1 MIILISLNKLS
12 NRQKRSIKKFYSVI
26 EYNDK
31 IHSKKNIEEFGHSEV
46 ILFQICPSVLRSLT
60 KNLVFKYL
68 TQHKAELEK
77 PVVCFIYDKTKYK
90 GILKDIGEFVNLQIR
105 KMPMIRS
112 KSLQEILKETHED
125 DAETPSLVRMDSFTN
140 ESAEQII
147 HPEIIEVDE
156 PLEHK
161 KEKEED
167 IFSGIIEKYRQQQEE
182 IKQRDVEISG
192 LKKMILQLNNLVSD
206 LGKNLKR
213 PELKRQN
220 AIDPVKK
227 QPRLKKKEPV
237 MIEKLHPI
245 ELIENGSALCVVQGD
260 KVLEK
265 KIHRTLRQKRRFVKE
280 LKTKYKIK

>member
-1 MIILISLNKLS
+1 MLILISLNKLS

-77 PVVCFIYDKTKYK
+77 PVVCFIYDKSKYK

-125 DAETPSLVRMDSFTN
+125 DEETPSLIRMDSFTT

-156 PLEHK
+156 PLEEK
-161 KEKEED
+161 KEKEDDD
-167 IFSGIIEKYRQQQEE
+167 IFSGIIEKYRKQEQD

-192 LKKMILQLNNLVSD
+192 LKKMIIQLNNLVSD

-213 PELKRQN
+213 PELKRQ
-220 AIDPVKK
+220 PHHK
-227 QPRLKKKEPV
+227 QPA
-237 MIEKLHPI
+237 MIEELHPI

-265 KIHRTLRQKRRFVKE
+265 KIHRTLRQKMRFTKQ

>member
-1 MIILISLNKLS
+1 MLILISLNKLS

-31 IHSKKNIEEFGHSEV
+31 IHSKKNIEDFGHSEV

-60 KNLVFKYL
+60 KNVVFKYL
-68 TQHKAELEK
+68 TQHKSELEK

-125 DAETPSLVRMDSFTN
+125 DAETPSLIRMDSFTT

-156 PLEHK
+156 PLEEK
-161 KEKEED
+161 KEKEDD
-167 IFSGIIEKYRQQQEE
+167 IFAGIIEKYRQQQED

-192 LKKMILQLNNLVSD
+192 LKKMIIQLNNLVTD

-213 PELKRQN
+213 PELKRQ
-220 AIDPVKK
+220 PHHM
-227 QPRLKKKEPV
+227 PKKKEPA
-237 MIEKLHPI
+237 MIEELHPI

-265 KIHRTLRQKRRFVKE
+265 KIHRTLRQKLRFVKE

>member
-1 MIILISLNKLS
+1 MLILISLNKLS

-31 IHSKKNIEEFGHSEV
+31 IHSKKNIEDFGHSEV

-68 TQHKAELEK
+68 TQHKTELEK
-77 PVVCFIYDKTKYK
+77 PVVCFIYDKSKYK
-90 GILKDIGEFVNLQIR
+90 GILKDIGEFVNLSIR

-125 DAETPSLVRMDSFTN
+125 DEETHSLIRMDSFTT

-147 HPEIIEVDE
+147 HPEIIEVEE
-156 PLEHK
+156 PLEEK
-161 KEKEED
+161 KEKEDD
-167 IFSGIIEKYRQQQEE
+167 IFSGIIEKYRQQQND

-206 LGKNLKR
+206 LGQNLTR
-213 PELKRQN
+213 PELKRQPHHKEA
-220 AIDPVKK
+220 AIIVDN
-227 QPRLKKKEPV
+227 
-237 MIEKLHPI
+237 PI
-245 ELIENGSALCVVQGD
+245 ELIENGSSLCVVQGD

-265 KIHRTLRQKRRFVKE
+265 KIHRTLRQKIRFTKQ
-280 LKTKYKIK
+280 LKSKYKIK

>member
-1 MIILISLNKLS
+1 MLILISLNKLS

-31 IHSKKNIEEFGHSEV
+31 IHSKKNIEDFGHSEV

-125 DAETPSLVRMDSFTN
+125 DAETPSLIRMDSFTN

-156 PLEHK
+156 PLEAK

-192 LKKMILQLNNLVSD
+192 LKKMILQLNNLVTD
-206 LGKNLKR
+206 LGQNLKR
-213 PELKRQN
+213 PELKRQ
-220 AIDPVKK
+220 AHYVPK
-227 QPRLKKKEPV
+227 RKEPA
-237 MIEKLHPI
+237 MIEELHPI
-245 ELIENGSALCVVQGD
+245 EIIENGSTLCVVQGD

-265 KIHRTLRQKRRFVKE
+265 KIHRTLRQKTRFTKQ

>member
-1 MIILISLNKLS
+1 MLILISLNKLS
-12 NRQKRSIKKFYSVI
+12 IRQKRSIKKFYSVI

-31 IHSKKNIEEFGHSEV
+31 IHSKKNIEDFGHSEV

-68 TQHKAELEK
+68 TQHKSELEK
-77 PVVCFIYDKTKYK
+77 PVVCFIYDKSKYK
-90 GILKDIGEFVNLQIR
+90 GILKDIGEFVNLSIR

-125 DAETPSLVRMDSFTN
+125 DEETPSLIRMDSFTN

-156 PLEHK
+156 PLEEK
-161 KEKEED
+161 KEKEEDD
-167 IFSGIIEKYRQQQEE
+167 IFSGIIEKYRQQQND

-206 LGKNLKR
+206 LGQNLKR
-213 PELKRQN
+213 PELKRQ
-220 AIDPVKK
+220 AHHAPK
-227 QPRLKKKEPV
+227 RKEPA
-237 MIEKLHPI
+237 MIEELHPI

-265 KIHRTLRQKRRFVKE
+265 KIHRTLRQKNRFTKQ

>member
-1 MIILISLNKLS
+1 MLILISLNKLS

-31 IHSKKNIEEFGHSEV
+31 IHSKKNIEDFGHSEV

-125 DAETPSLVRMDSFTN
+125 DAETPSLIRMDSFTN

-156 PLEHK
+156 PLEAK
-161 KEKEED
+161 KEKEDDD

-192 LKKMILQLNNLVSD
+192 LKKMILQLNNLVTD
-206 LGKNLKR
+206 LGMNLKR
-213 PELKRQN
+213 PELKRQSHYV
-220 AIDPVKK
+220 P
-227 QPRLKKKEPV
+227 KKKEPA
-237 MIEKLHPI
+237 MIEELHPI
-245 ELIENGSALCVVQGD
+245 EIIENGSTLCVVQGD

-265 KIHRTLRQKRRFVKE
+265 KIHRTLRQKTRFIKQ

>member
-1 MIILISLNKLS
+1 MLILISLNKLS

-31 IHSKKNIEEFGHSEV
+31 IHSKKNIADFGHSEV

-68 TQHKAELEK
+68 TQHKEELEK
-77 PVVCFIYDKTKYK
+77 PVVCFIYDKSKYK
-90 GILKDIGEFVNLQIR
+90 GILKDISQFVNLQIR

-125 DAETPSLVRMDSFTN
+125 DEETPSLIRMDSFTN

-147 HPEIIEVDE
+147 HPEIIEVEE
-156 PLEHK
+156 PLEEK
-161 KEKEED
+161 KEKEDD
-167 IFSGIIEKYRQQQEE
+167 IFSGIIEKYRQQQED

-192 LKKMILQLNNLVSD
+192 LKKMIIQLNNLVTD

-213 PELKRQN
+213 PELKRQ
-220 AIDPVKK
+220 AHH
-227 QPRLKKKEPV
+227 KEPA
-237 MIEKLHPI
+237 MIEELHPI
-245 ELIENGSALCVVQGD
+245 ELIENGSALCVVKGD

-265 KIHRTLRQKRRFVKE
+265 KIHRTLRQKIRFTKE

>member
-1 MIILISLNKLS
+1 MLILISLNKLS

-31 IHSKKNIEEFGHSEV
+31 IHSKKNIEDFGHSEV

-68 TQHKAELEK
+68 TQHKSELEK
-77 PVVCFIYDKTKYK
+77 PVVCFIYDKSKYK
-90 GILKDIGEFVNLQIR
+90 GILKDIGEFVNLSIR

-125 DAETPSLVRMDSFTN
+125 DEETPSLIRMDSFTT

-147 HPEIIEVDE
+147 NPEIIEVDE
-156 PLEHK
+156 PLEEK
-161 KEKEED
+161 KEKEEDD
-167 IFSGIIEKYRQQQEE
+167 IFSGIIEKYRQQQND

-192 LKKMILQLNNLVSD
+192 LKKMILQLNNLVTD

-213 PELKRQN
+213 PELKRESHYVPKRKEV
-220 AIDPVKK
+220 AIIVDN
-227 QPRLKKKEPV
+227 
-237 MIEKLHPI
+237 PI

-265 KIHRTLRQKRRFVKE
+265 KIHRTLRQKNRFTKQ
-280 LKTKYKIK
+280 LKSKYKIK

>member
-1 MIILISLNKLS
+1 MLILISLNKLS

-31 IHSKKNIEEFGHSEV
+31 IHSKKNIEDFGHSEV

-68 TQHKAELEK
+68 TQHKTELEK
-77 PVVCFIYDKTKYK
+77 PVVCFIYDKSKYK
-90 GILKDIGEFVNLQIR
+90 GILKDIGEFVNLSIR

-125 DAETPSLVRMDSFTN
+125 DEETPSLIRMDSFTT

-147 HPEIIEVDE
+147 HPEIIEVEE
-156 PLEHK
+156 PLEEK
-161 KEKEED
+161 KEKEDD
-167 IFSGIIEKYRQQQEE
+167 IFSGIIEKYRQQQND

-206 LGKNLKR
+206 LGQNLTR
-213 PELKRQN
+213 PELKRQ
-220 AIDPVKK
+220 PHH
-227 QPRLKKKEPV
+227 KEVAPIV
-237 MIEKLHPI
+237 DNPI
-245 ELIENGSALCVVQGD
+245 ELIENGSSLCVVQGD

-265 KIHRTLRQKRRFVKE
+265 KIHRTLRQKNRFTKQ

>member
-1 MIILISLNKLS
+1 
-12 NRQKRSIKKFYSVI
+12 
-26 EYNDK
+26 
-31 IHSKKNIEEFGHSEV
+31 
-46 ILFQICPSVLRSLT
+46 VLRSLT

-68 TQHKAELEK
+68 TQHKSELEK
-77 PVVCFIYDKTKYK
+77 PVVCFIYDKSKYK
-90 GILKDIGEFVNLQIR
+90 GILKDIGEFVNLSIR

-125 DAETPSLVRMDSFTN
+125 DEETPSLIRMDSFTN

-156 PLEHK
+156 PLEEK
-161 KEKEED
+161 KEKEEDD
-167 IFSGIIEKYRQQQEE
+167 IFSGIIEKYRQQQND

-206 LGKNLKR
+206 LGQNLKR
-213 PELKRQN
+213 PELKRQ
-220 AIDPVKK
+220 AHHAPK
-227 QPRLKKKEPV
+227 RKEPA
-237 MIEKLHPI
+237 MIEELHPI

-265 KIHRTLRQKRRFVKE
+265 KIHRTLRQKNRFTKQ
-280 LKTKYKIK
+280 LKSKYKIK

>member
-1 MIILISLNKLS
+1 MLILISLNKLS

-31 IHSKKNIEEFGHSEV
+31 IHSKKNIEDFGHSEV

-68 TQHKAELEK
+68 TQHKSELEK
-77 PVVCFIYDKTKYK
+77 PVVCFIYDKSKYK
-90 GILKDIGEFVNLQIR
+90 GILKDIGEFVNLSIR

-125 DAETPSLVRMDSFTN
+125 DEETPSLIRMDSFTT

-147 HPEIIEVDE
+147 NPEIIEVDE

-167 IFSGIIEKYRQQQEE
+167 DIFSGIIEKYRQQQND

-192 LKKMILQLNNLVSD
+192 LKKMILQLNNLVTD

-213 PELKRQN
+213 PELKRESHYVPKRKEV
-220 AIDPVKK
+220 AIIVDN
-227 QPRLKKKEPV
+227 
-237 MIEKLHPI
+237 PI

-265 KIHRTLRQKRRFVKE
+265 KIHRTLRQKNRFTKQ
-280 LKTKYKIK
+280 LKSKYKIK

>member
-1 MIILISLNKLS
+1 MLILISLNKLS

-31 IHSKKNIEEFGHSEV
+31 IHSKKNIEDFGHSEV

-77 PVVCFIYDKTKYK
+77 PVVCFIYDKSKYK

-125 DAETPSLVRMDSFTN
+125 DEETPSLIRMDSFTT

-156 PLEHK
+156 PLEEK
-161 KEKEED
+161 KEKEDDD
-167 IFSGIIEKYRQQQEE
+167 IFSGIIEKYRQQQQD

-213 PELKRQN
+213 PELKRQPHH
-220 AIDPVKK
+220 IPK
-227 QPRLKKKEPV
+227 RKEPA
-237 MIEKLHPI
+237 MIEELHPI
-245 ELIENGSALCVVQGD
+245 ELIENGSALCVVKGD

-265 KIHRTLRQKRRFVKE
+265 KIHRTLRQKTRFIKQ

>member
-1 MIILISLNKLS
+1 MLILISLNKLS

-31 IHSKKNIEEFGHSEV
+31 IHSKKNIEDFGHSEV

-68 TQHKAELEK
+68 TQHKSELEK
-77 PVVCFIYDKTKYK
+77 PVVCFIYDKSKYK
-90 GILKDIGEFVNLQIR
+90 GILKDIGEFVNLSIR

-125 DAETPSLVRMDSFTN
+125 DEETPSLIRMDSFTN

-156 PLEHK
+156 PLEEK
-161 KEKEED
+161 KEKEEDD
-167 IFSGIIEKYRQQQEE
+167 IFSGIIEKYRQQQND

-206 LGKNLKR
+206 LGQNLKR
-213 PELKRQN
+213 PELKRQ
-220 AIDPVKK
+220 AHHAPK
-227 QPRLKKKEPV
+227 RKEPA
-237 MIEKLHPI
+237 MIEELHPI

-265 KIHRTLRQKRRFVKE
+265 KIHRTLRQKNRFTKQ

>member
-1 MIILISLNKLS
+1 MLILISLNKLS

-31 IHSKKNIEEFGHSEV
+31 IHSKKNIEDFGHSEV

-68 TQHKAELEK
+68 TQHKSELEK
-77 PVVCFIYDKTKYK
+77 PVVCFIYDKSKYK
-90 GILKDIGEFVNLQIR
+90 GILKEIGEFVNLQIR

-125 DAETPSLVRMDSFTN
+125 DEETPSLIRMDSFTN

-156 PLEHK
+156 PLEEK
-161 KEKEED
+161 KEKEEDD
-167 IFSGIIEKYRQQQEE
+167 IFSGIIEKYRQQQND

-206 LGKNLKR
+206 LGQNLKR
-213 PELKRQN
+213 PELKRQ
-220 AIDPVKK
+220 AHHAPK
-227 QPRLKKKEPV
+227 RKEPA
-237 MIEKLHPI
+237 MIEELHPI

-265 KIHRTLRQKRRFVKE
+265 KIHRTLRQKNRFTKQ

>member
-1 MIILISLNKLS
+1 MLILISLNKLS

-31 IHSKKNIEEFGHSEV
+31 IHSKKNIEDFGHSEV

-68 TQHKAELEK
+68 TQHKSELEK
-77 PVVCFIYDKTKYK
+77 PVVCFIYDKSKYK
-90 GILKDIGEFVNLQIR
+90 GILKDIGEFVNLSIR

-125 DAETPSLVRMDSFTN
+125 DEETPSLIRMDSFTN

-147 HPEIIEVDE
+147 HPEIIEVEE
-156 PLEHK
+156 PLEEK
-161 KEKEED
+161 KEKEDD
-167 IFSGIIEKYRQQQEE
+167 IFSGIIEKYRQQQND

-206 LGKNLKR
+206 LGQNLKR
-213 PELKRQN
+213 PELKRQPHHV
-220 AIDPVKK
+220 APK
-227 QPRLKKKEPV
+227 RKEPA
-237 MIEKLHPI
+237 MIEELHPI

-265 KIHRTLRQKRRFVKE
+265 KIHRTLRQKNRFTKQ

>member
-31 IHSKKNIEEFGHSEV
+31 IHSKKNIEDFGHSEV

-60 KNLVFKYL
+60 RNLVFKYL
-68 TQHKAELEK
+68 LQHKAELEK

-147 HPEIIEVDE
+147 HPKIIELDE

-167 IFSGIIEKYRQQQEE
+167 IFADIINKYRQQQQD
-182 IKQRDVEISG
+182 IKQKDVEISG
-192 LKKMILQLNNLVSD
+192 LKKMILQLNNLVND
-206 LGKNLKR
+206 LGQNLKR
-213 PELKRQN
+213 PELKRHN
-220 AIDPVKK
+220 AINPVKK
-227 QPRLKKKEPV
+227 QQRRKEPA
-237 MIEKLHPI
+237 MIEQLHPI
-245 ELIENGSALCVVQGD
+245 ELIENGSALCVVQGS

-265 KIHRTLRQKRRFVKE
+265 KIHRTYRQKARFMKE
-280 LKTKYKIK
+280 LKTKYKI

>member
-1 MIILISLNKLS
+1 MLILISLNKLS

-31 IHSKKNIEEFGHSEV
+31 IHSKKNIEDFGHSEV
-46 ILFQICPSVLRSLT
+46 ILFQISPSVLRSLT
-60 KNLVFKYL
+60 KNLVYKYL

-77 PVVCFIYDKTKYK
+77 PVVCFIYDKSKYK

-125 DAETPSLVRMDSFTN
+125 DEETPSLIRMDSFTT

-156 PLEHK
+156 PLEKK
-161 KEKEED
+161 KEKEDDD
-167 IFSGIIEKYRQQQEE
+167 IFSGIIEKYRKQEE
-182 IKQRDVEISG
+182 DIKQRDVEISG

-206 LGKNLKR
+206 LGQSLKR
-213 PELKRQN
+213 PELKREPHH
-220 AIDPVKK
+220 IP
-227 QPRLKKKEPV
+227 KKKEPA

-265 KIHRTLRQKRRFVKE
+265 KIHRTLRQKLRFTKQ

>member
-1 MIILISLNKLS
+1 MLILISLNKLS

-31 IHSKKNIEEFGHSEV
+31 IHSKKNIEDFGHSEV

-68 TQHKAELEK
+68 TQHKSELEK
-77 PVVCFIYDKTKYK
+77 PVVCFIYDKSKYK
-90 GILKDIGEFVNLQIR
+90 GILKDIGEFVNLSIR

-112 KSLQEILKETHED
+112 KRLQEILKETHED
-125 DAETPSLVRMDSFTN
+125 DEETPSLIRMDSFTN

-156 PLEHK
+156 PLEEK
-161 KEKEED
+161 KEKEEDD
-167 IFSGIIEKYRQQQEE
+167 IFSGIIEKYRQQQND

-206 LGKNLKR
+206 LGQNLKR
-213 PELKRQN
+213 PELKRQPHH
-220 AIDPVKK
+220 APK
-227 QPRLKKKEPV
+227 RKEPA
-237 MIEKLHPI
+237 MIEELHPI

-265 KIHRTLRQKRRFVKE
+265 KIHRTLRQKNRFTKQ

>member
-1 MIILISLNKLS
+1 MLILISLNKLS

-31 IHSKKNIEEFGHSEV
+31 IHSKKNIEDFGHSEV

-68 TQHKAELEK
+68 TQHKTELEK
-77 PVVCFIYDKTKYK
+77 PVVCFIYDKSKYK
-90 GILKDIGEFVNLQIR
+90 GILKDIGEFVNLSIR

-125 DAETPSLVRMDSFTN
+125 DEETPSLIRMDSFTT

-147 HPEIIEVDE
+147 NPEIIEVDE
-156 PLEHK
+156 PLEEK
-161 KEKEED
+161 KEKEEDD
-167 IFSGIIEKYRQQQEE
+167 IFSGIIEKYRQQQND

-192 LKKMILQLNNLVSD
+192 LKKMILQLNNLVTD

-213 PELKRQN
+213 PELKRESHYVPKRKEV
-220 AIDPVKK
+220 AIIVDN
-227 QPRLKKKEPV
+227 
-237 MIEKLHPI
+237 PI

-265 KIHRTLRQKRRFVKE
+265 KIHRTLRQKNRFTKQ
-280 LKTKYKIK
+280 LKSKYKIRTI

>member
-31 IHSKKNIEEFGHSEV
+31 IHSKKNIEDFGHSEV

-60 KNLVFKYL
+60 RNLVFKYL
-68 TQHKAELEK
+68 LQHKAELEK

-147 HPEIIEVDE
+147 HPKIIELDE

-167 IFSGIIEKYRQQQEE
+167 IFADIINKYRQQQQD
-182 IKQRDVEISG
+182 IKQKDVEISG
-192 LKKMILQLNNLVSD
+192 LKKMILQLNNLVND
-206 LGKNLKR
+206 LGQNLKR
-213 PELKRQN
+213 PELKRHN
-220 AIDPVKK
+220 AINPVKK
-227 QPRLKKKEPV
+227 QQRRKEPA
-237 MIEKLHPI
+237 MIEQLHPI
-245 ELIENGSALCVVQGD
+245 ELIENGSALCVVQGS

-265 KIHRTLRQKRRFVKE
+265 KIHRTYRQKARFMKE

>member
-1 MIILISLNKLS
+1 MLILISLNKLS

-31 IHSKKNIEEFGHSEV
+31 IHSKKNIEDFGHSEV

-68 TQHKAELEK
+68 TQHKTELEK
-77 PVVCFIYDKTKYK
+77 PVVCFIYDKSKYK
-90 GILKDIGEFVNLQIR
+90 GILKDIGEFVNLSIR

-125 DAETPSLVRMDSFTN
+125 DEETPSLIRMDSFTT

-147 HPEIIEVDE
+147 NPEIIEVDE

-167 IFSGIIEKYRQQQEE
+167 DIFSGIIEKYRQQQND

-192 LKKMILQLNNLVSD
+192 LKKMILQLNNLVTD

-213 PELKRQN
+213 PELKRESHYV
-220 AIDPVKK
+220 PK
-227 QPRLKKKEPV
+227 RKEV
-237 MIEKLHPI
+237 AMIEELHPI

-265 KIHRTLRQKRRFVKE
+265 KIHRTLRQKNRFTKQ
-280 LKTKYKIK
+280 LKSKYKIRTI

>member
-31 IHSKKNIEEFGHSEV
+31 IHSKKDIKDFGHSEV

-60 KNLVFKYL
+60 RNLVFKYL
-68 TQHKAELEK
+68 LQHKAELEK

-112 KSLQEILKETHED
+112 KCLQEILKEVHED

-147 HPEIIEVDE
+147 NPEIIEVDE

-161 KEKEED
+161 KEKEEEED
-167 IFSGIIEKYRQQQEE
+167 IFADIINKYRQQQED
-182 IKQRDVEISG
+182 IKQKDVEISG
-192 LKKMILQLNNLVSD
+192 LKKMILQLNNLVND
-206 LGKNLKR
+206 LGQNLKR
-213 PELKRQN
+213 PELKRHN
-220 AIDPVKK
+220 AINPVKK
-227 QPRLKKKEPV
+227 QPRRKEPA
-237 MIEKLHPI
+237 MIEELHPI
-245 ELIENGSALCVVQGD
+245 ELIENGSALCVVQGS

-265 KIHRTLRQKRRFVKE
+265 KIHRTHRQKARFMKE